1 MDMHE
6 KIRMMREIK
15 QFSQE
20 DMAEKMHMSLSG
32 YAKIERGETK
42 LHLDKLQRI
51 AQIFDMDIVELISSN
66 EKGLFF
72 FMSGN
77 SDCTSTYYN
86 GNESLTIENEKL
98 KLEISHKNELLAQKE
113 KEIQGLQEIISL
125 LKNRE

>member
-1 MDMHE
+1 MHE